1 VAPAAAAR
9 ENAKADSGPAKASGS
24 ISAVRSGCAPPF
36 GARTSAASTAVQA
49 LRTAIWASLGGAS
62 VGAWPSGA
70 DGKLSPQVAS
80 HTTLAASPITA
91 RSAIVHD
98 WFQGFHG
105 AERTVDAMRVGLFAP
120 GSAPDVFT
128 FHAAKEL
135 LPASLA
141 ERIVRESKLA
151 RAPILR
157 QRGHAPGRWRYLLP
171 LMPRWF
177 ERLDLAPY
185 DVVISSSHACAVN
198 VRTRPDALHVC
209 YCYTPIRYA
218 WMPELEA
225 GRAAGVRRAGLSAFG
240 RRLRDV
246 DLRASRR
253 PSAYFAISES
263 VRERIASFY
272 GRDAAVVHPPVDVSE
287 FDPGRSTERDGFL
300 WVNRLVSYKHPLEVA
315 EAFRGI
321 PYRLTMVGTGPLE
334 RELRRALPDNVE
346 LLGWL
351 SRDELVRRFERALGF
366 VHVGEEDFGI
376 SMVEALAA
384 GTPVL
389 GVRRG
394 GARDIVRNG
403 VDGLLLDEAAPDAIR
418 AGVDAIAGR
427 DWDRVA
433 LSVRAQRFSRD
444 RFVAVMRQELGRLG
458 AN

>member
-1 VAPAAAAR
+1 VPL
-9 ENAKADSGPAKASGS
+9 
-24 ISAVRSGCAPPF
+24 
-36 GARTSAASTAVQA
+36 GARTSAASTAAQA
-49 LRTAIWASLGGAS
+49 LRTAICASVGGAS
-62 VGAWPSGA
+62 VGAWPSEA

-80 HTTLAASPITA
+80 HTTLAAPPISA

-120 GSAPDVFT
+120 GAAPDVFT

-135 LPASLA
+135 LPGPLA

-151 RAPILR
+151 RAPLLR
-157 QRGHAPGRWRYLLP
+157 QRGHEPGRWRYLLP

-198 VRTRPDALHVC
+198 VRTRPDAVHVC

-218 WMPELEA
+218 WLPELEER
-225 GRAAGVRRAGLSAFG
+225 RASGVRRAGLSAFG
-240 RRLRDV
+240 RRLRAI
-246 DLRASRR
+246 DLQASRR
-253 PSAYFAISES
+253 PSAYLAISES

-272 GRDAAVVHPPVDVSE
+272 GRDAAVVHPPVDVAE
-287 FDPGRSTERDGFL
+287 FGPHRSAERDGFL

-315 EAFRGI
+315 EAFRGS
-321 PYRLTMVGTGPLE
+321 PHRLTMVGIGPLE
-334 RELRRALPDNVE
+334 RELRRALPPNVE

-351 SRDELVRRFERALGF
+351 PRGELVRRFERALGF

-389 GVRRG
+389 AVRRG
-394 GARDIVRNG
+394 GARDIVRDG
-403 VDGLLLDEAAPDAIR
+403 VDGLLLDGASPDAIR
-418 AGVDAIAGR
+418 AGVESLAARG
-427 DWDRVA
+427 WDRDGLA
-433 LSVRAQRFSRD
+433 ERATRFSRE
-444 RFVAVMRQELGRLG
+444 RFVAEMLRELGRLG